1 MSIAIADENFFNKGL
16 KLFKDKKYEDARF
29 MFERGIVFNPKDSN
43 SYLYLAKIYNI
54 QEDQDK
60 EEKNLEATLLIEPNN
75 EEAILMSMKIA
86 LERSNYSKVKDLS
99 NTFSKVCKKL
109 CNENKEILD
118 TLANIEPKKMSLDKN
133 LNKIL
138 IIDFGSQFTQLIA
151 RRIRE
156 SGVYSEI
163 ISHKKV
169 KNKNIDN
176 SIKGIILSG
185 GPLNVYQINKY
196 SFDKRIIENQIPVLG
211 ICFGHQI
218 LSKLNGG
225 RVKQSKYREFGLANI
240 RKKRES
246 ILTKN
251 FFNKKNINKVWMSH
265 ADQVSKLPKNFNVI
279 ASSQNS
285 KFAIIENKKKN
296 FYGVQFHPEVTHT
309 ENGKKLINNFIFL
322 ICKIKRNW
330 SSKDQKIKLIKD
342 VQNLV
347 GKNKV
352 ICALSG
358 GVDSSVVAQLLNKA
372 IGKNLFCIFVNT
384 GLLRKNEEIQVVKTF
399 KKKLKINLIYV
410 NAENEFLRK
419 LNNVSDPEK
428 KRKII
433 GNLFIKIFERY
444 AKRIKN
450 VKFLAQ
456 GTLYPDLIESKSV
469 TGSQTSKI
477 KSHHNVGGLPKKMKL
492 KLVEPL
498 KFLFKD
504 EVRKLG
510 LELKLSKEIISRH
523 PFPGPGL
530 AIRMPGI
537 ITKEKIKILKEA
549 DNYFIQAL
557 REHNLYNKI
566 WQAYAA
572 LLPVKTVGVMG
583 DNRTYEY
590 LCLLRAITSEDGM
603 TADFYDFKKSFIQ
616 MISNKIVNSIRGVN
630 RVVYDVTS
638 KPPSTIELE

>member
-1 MSIAIADENFFNKGL
+1 
-16 KLFKDKKYEDARF
+16 
-29 MFERGIVFNPKDSN
+29 
-43 SYLYLAKIYNI
+43 
-54 QEDQDK
+54 
-60 EEKNLEATLLIEPNN
+60 
-75 EEAILMSMKIA
+75 
-86 LERSNYSKVKDLS
+86 
-99 NTFSKVCKKL
+99 
-109 CNENKEILD
+109 
-118 TLANIEPKKMSLDKN
+118 MSLDKN

-246 ILTKN
+246 ILIKN

-372 IGKNLFCIFVNT
+372 IGKKLFCIFVNT

-410 NAENEFLRK
+410 NAEDEFLKK
-419 LNNVSDPEK
+419 LSNVSDPEK

>member
-1 MSIAIADENFFNKGL
+1 
-16 KLFKDKKYEDARF
+16 
-29 MFERGIVFNPKDSN
+29 
-43 SYLYLAKIYNI
+43 
-54 QEDQDK
+54 
-60 EEKNLEATLLIEPNN
+60 
-75 EEAILMSMKIA
+75 
-86 LERSNYSKVKDLS
+86 
-99 NTFSKVCKKL
+99 
-109 CNENKEILD
+109 
-118 TLANIEPKKMSLDKN
+118 MSLDQN
-133 LNKIL
+133 LDKIL

-156 SGVYSEI
+156 LGVFSEI
-163 ISHKKV
+163 ISHKKI
-169 KNKNIDN
+169 KLKDIDQA
-176 SIKGIILSG
+176 IKGIILSG
-185 GPLNVYQINKY
+185 GPLNVYQISKY
-196 SFDKRIIENQIPVLG
+196 SFDKKIINLNIPILG

-225 RVKQSKYREFGLANI
+225 RVKQSKHREFGLANI
-240 RKKRES
+240 HKKNES
-246 ILTKN
+246 LLTKN
-251 FFNKKNINKVWMSH
+251 FFNKQKSKKVWMSH
-265 ADQVSKLPKNFNVI
+265 ADQVSKLPKNFKVI
-279 ASSQNS
+279 ASSTNS
-285 KFAIIENKKKN
+285 KFAIVENKLKG
-296 FYGVQFHPEVTHT
+296 FYGIQFHPEVTHT
-309 ENGKKLINNFIFL
+309 ENGKKLISNFIFL
-322 ICKIKRNW
+322 ICKIRRNW
-330 SSKDQKIKLIKD
+330 SSKDQKIKLIKEVKD
-342 VQNLV
+342 QV
-347 GKNKV
+347 GSEKV

-372 IGKNLFCIFVNT
+372 IGKKLYCIFVNT
-384 GLLRKNEEIQVVKTF
+384 GLLRKNEEVQVVKTF
-399 KKKLKINLIYV
+399 KKRLKMNLIYV
-410 NAENEFLRK
+410 NAEKEFLKK
-419 LNNVSDPEK
+419 LHNVSDPEK

-444 AKRIKN
+444 AKKIKN

-510 LELKLSKEIISRH
+510 LELNLSKDIISRH

-530 AIRMPGI
+530 AIRMPGL
-537 ITKEKIKILKEA
+537 ITNDKIKILKEA
-549 DNYFIQAL
+549 DYYFIQAL
-557 REHNLYNKI
+557 KDHGLYHKI

-603 TADFYDFKKSFIQ
+603 TADFYEFKKSF
-616 MISNKIVNSIRGVN
+616 METISNQIVNSIRGIN
-630 RVVYDVTS
+630 RVVYDITS

>member
-1 MSIAIADENFFNKGL
+1 
-16 KLFKDKKYEDARF
+16 
-29 MFERGIVFNPKDSN
+29 
-43 SYLYLAKIYNI
+43 
-54 QEDQDK
+54 
-60 EEKNLEATLLIEPNN
+60 
-75 EEAILMSMKIA
+75 
-86 LERSNYSKVKDLS
+86 
-99 NTFSKVCKKL
+99 
-109 CNENKEILD
+109 
-118 TLANIEPKKMSLDKN
+118 MSLDLN
-133 LNKIL
+133 LDKIL
-138 IIDFGSQFTQLIA
+138 IIDFGSQFTQLIV

-156 SGVYSEI
+156 LGVFSEL
-163 ISHKKV
+163 ISHKKIKSSQIKSNV
-169 KNKNIDN
+169 
-176 SIKGIILSG
+176 KGIILSG
-185 GPLNVYQINKY
+185 GPLNVYQLNNNLFDNKIL
-196 SFDKRIIENQIPVLG
+196 KLGIPILG

-218 LSKLNGG
+218 LSKFNGG
-225 RVKQSKYREFGLANI
+225 KVKQSKHREFGLANI
-240 RKKRES
+240 HKRNNS
-246 ILTKN
+246 QLIKN
-251 FFNKKNINKVWMSH
+251 FFNKKSKKVWMSH
-265 ADQVSKLPKNFNVI
+265 ADQVTKLPKTFRVV
-279 ASSQNS
+279 ASTENS
-285 KFAIIENKKKN
+285 KFAIVESKITK
-296 FYGVQFHPEVTHT
+296 FFGVQFHPEVTHT
-309 ENGKKLINNFIFL
+309 ENGKKIISNFIFF

-330 SSKDQKIKLIKD
+330 SSKDQKKKLIKE
-342 VQNLV
+342 VKQQV
-347 GKNKV
+347 GTDKV

-372 IGKNLFCIFVNT
+372 IGKKLYCIFVNT
-384 GLLRKNEEIQVVKTF
+384 GLLRKHEETQVVKTF
-399 KKKLKINLIYV
+399 KRKLKINLIYV
-410 NAENEFLRK
+410 NAEKEFLRK
-419 LNNVSDPEK
+419 LKNVSDPEK

-444 AKRIKN
+444 SKKIRN

-510 LELKLSKEIISRH
+510 LELNLSKEIISRH

-537 ITKEKIKILKEA
+537 ITSEKIKILKEA
-549 DNYFIQAL
+549 DYYFIKAL
-557 REHNLYNKI
+557 KEYGLYHKI

-603 TADFYDFKKSFIQ
+603 TADFFEFKKSFSQ
-616 MISNKIVNSIRGVN
+616 MISNKIVNSIRGIN
-630 RVVYDVTS
+630 RVVYDITS

>member
-1 MSIAIADENFFNKGL
+1 
-16 KLFKDKKYEDARF
+16 
-29 MFERGIVFNPKDSN
+29 
-43 SYLYLAKIYNI
+43 
-54 QEDQDK
+54 
-60 EEKNLEATLLIEPNN
+60 
-75 EEAILMSMKIA
+75 
-86 LERSNYSKVKDLS
+86 
-99 NTFSKVCKKL
+99 
-109 CNENKEILD
+109 
-118 TLANIEPKKMSLDKN
+118 MSLDKN
-133 LNKIL
+133 LDKIL

-265 ADQVSKLPKNFNVI
+265 ADQVSKLPENFNVI

-372 IGKNLFCIFVNT
+372 IGKKLFCIFVNT

>member
-1 MSIAIADENFFNKGL
+1 M
-16 KLFKDKKYEDARF
+16 
-29 MFERGIVFNPKDSN
+29 
-43 SYLYLAKIYNI
+43 
-54 QEDQDK
+54 
-60 EEKNLEATLLIEPNN
+60 NL
-75 EEAILMSMKIA
+75 S
-86 LERSNYSKVKDLS
+86 
-99 NTFSKVCKKL
+99 
-109 CNENKEILD
+109 
-118 TLANIEPKKMSLDKN
+118 KN
-133 LNKIL
+133 LNKII

-156 SGVYSEI
+156 LGIFSEI
-163 ISHKKV
+163 VSHKKTSQKIINENV
-169 KNKNIDN
+169 
-176 SIKGIILSG
+176 SGIILSG
-185 GPLNVYQINKY
+185 GPLNVYENDKFF
-196 SFDKRIIENQIPVLG
+196 FDKKILQLDIPILG

-218 LSKLNGG
+218 LSKELGG
-225 RVKQSKYREFGLANI
+225 KVKKSKYREFGLVQI
-240 RKKRES
+240 KKINNS
-246 ILTKN
+246 LLIKN
-251 FFNKKNINKVWMSH
+251 FFNKNNKNDVWMSH
-265 ADQVSKLPKNFNVI
+265 ADQVNKLPKNFKII
-279 ASSQNS
+279 ASSKNS
-285 KFAIIENKKKN
+285 KFSIIENFNKK

-309 ENGKKLINNFIFL
+309 DKGKILLSNFLFL
-322 ICKIKRNW
+322 ICKMKKNW
-330 SSKDQKIKLIKD
+330 SLKDQKLNLIKEIKE
-342 VQNLV
+342 QV
-347 GKNKV
+347 GKEKV
-352 ICALSG
+352 ICGLSG

-372 IGKNLFCIFVNT
+372 IGKKLICIFINN
-384 GLLRKNEEIQVVKTF
+384 GLLRKNEETQVVDTF
-399 KKKLKINLIYV
+399 KKRLKMNLIYV
-410 NAENEFLRK
+410 NAKKEFVKK
-419 LNNVSDPEK
+419 LMNVFDPEK

-444 AKRIKN
+444 AEKIKD

-510 LELKLSKEIISRH
+510 LELNLSKDIISRH

-537 ITKEKIKILKEA
+537 ITNEKIKILKEA
-549 DNYFIQAL
+549 DHLFINEL
-557 REHNLYNKI
+557 KKSNLYDKI

-590 LCLLRAITSEDGM
+590 ICLLRAITSEDGM
-603 TADFYDFKKSFIQ
+603 TADFFDFDKKFMQ
-616 MISNKIVNSIRGVN
+616 TISNKIINNIRGIN
-630 RVVYDVTS
+630 RVVYDITS

>member
-1 MSIAIADENFFNKGL
+1 
-16 KLFKDKKYEDARF
+16 
-29 MFERGIVFNPKDSN
+29 
-43 SYLYLAKIYNI
+43 
-54 QEDQDK
+54 
-60 EEKNLEATLLIEPNN
+60 
-75 EEAILMSMKIA
+75 
-86 LERSNYSKVKDLS
+86 
-99 NTFSKVCKKL
+99 
-109 CNENKEILD
+109 
-118 TLANIEPKKMSLDKN
+118 MSLDKS

-138 IIDFGSQFTQLIA
+138 IVDFGSQFTQLIA

-156 SGVYSEI
+156 LGVFSEI
-163 ISHKKV
+163 VSHKKI
-169 KNKNIDN
+169 KSKDIEK

-185 GPLNVYQINKY
+185 GPLNVYEVNKY
-196 SFDKRIIENQIPVLG
+196 SFDKKIIENEIPVLG

-225 RVKQSKYREFGLANI
+225 KVKKSKHREFGLANI
-240 RKKRES
+240 YKRKDS
-246 ILTKN
+246 LLTKK
-251 FFNKKNINKVWMSH
+251 FFDKKSINVWMSH
-265 ADQVSKLPKNFNVI
+265 ADQVSKLPKDFKII

-285 KFAIIENKKKN
+285 KFAIVENKLKN

-309 ENGKKLINNFIFL
+309 ENGKILIKNFIFS
-322 ICKIKRNW
+322 ICGIKKNW
-330 SSKDQKIKLIKD
+330 SPKDQKIKLIRDIKD
-342 VQNLV
+342 QV
-347 GKNKV
+347 GNNKV

-372 IGKNLFCIFVNT
+372 IGKKLYCIFVNT
-384 GLLRKNEEIQVVKTF
+384 GLLRKNEEKQVVKTF
-399 KKKLKINLIYV
+399 KKRLKINLIYV
-410 NAENEFLRK
+410 NAEKEFLK
-419 LNNVSDPEK
+419 QLINISDPEK

-433 GNLFIKIFERY
+433 GNLFIKIFDRY
-444 AKRIKN
+444 AKKIKD

-510 LELKLSKEIISRH
+510 LELNLSKEIISRH

-530 AIRMPGI
+530 AIRMPGTI
-537 ITKEKIKILKEA
+537 NKEKINILKEA
-549 DNYFIQAL
+549 DYYFIEAL
-557 REHNLYNKI
+557 KKHGLYNKI

-603 TADFYDFKKSFIQ
+603 TADFYDFKKSFSQ
-616 MISNKIVNSIRGVN
+616 MVSNQIVNSIRGIN
-630 RVVYDVTS
+630 RVVYDITS

>member
-1 MSIAIADENFFNKGL
+1 
-16 KLFKDKKYEDARF
+16 
-29 MFERGIVFNPKDSN
+29 
-43 SYLYLAKIYNI
+43 
-54 QEDQDK
+54 
-60 EEKNLEATLLIEPNN
+60 
-75 EEAILMSMKIA
+75 
-86 LERSNYSKVKDLS
+86 
-99 NTFSKVCKKL
+99 
-109 CNENKEILD
+109 
-118 TLANIEPKKMSLDKN
+118 MSLDQN
-133 LNKIL
+133 LKKIL

-151 RRIRE
+151 RRVRE
-156 SGVYSEI
+156 LGVFSEI
-163 ISHKKV
+163 VSHKKI
-169 KNKNIDN
+169 KLKDINS
-176 SIKGIILSG
+176 SIKGIVLSG

-196 SFDKRIIENQIPVLG
+196 SFDKKILQFDVPVLG

-225 RVKQSKYREFGLANI
+225 RVKQSKHREFGLANVY
-240 RKKRES
+240 KKNNS
-246 ILTKN
+246 LLTTN
-251 FFNKKNINKVWMSH
+251 FFGNKKSKQVWMSH
-265 ADQVSKLPKNFNVI
+265 ADQVSKLPKNFKVV
-279 ASSQNS
+279 ASSTNS
-285 KFAIIENKKKN
+285 KFAIVENKIKKY
-296 FYGVQFHPEVTHT
+296 YGVQFHPEVTHT
-309 ENGKKLINNFIFL
+309 ENGKKLISNFIFL
-322 ICKIKRNW
+322 ICKIKKNW
-330 SSKDQKIKLIKD
+330 SSKDQKNQLIKEIRK
-342 VQNLV
+342 QV
-347 GKNKV
+347 GTNKV

-358 GVDSSVVAQLLNKA
+358 GVDSSVVAQLLNKS
-372 IGKNLFCIFVNT
+372 IRKKLYCIFVNT
-384 GLLRKNEEIQVVKTF
+384 GLLRKNEETQVVKTF
-399 KKKLKINLIYV
+399 KKRLKMNLIYV
-410 NAENEFLRK
+410 NAEKEFLK
-419 LNNVSDPEK
+419 NLKNVSDPEK

-444 AKRIKN
+444 AKKIKN

-477 KSHHNVGGLPKKMKL
+477 KSHHNVGGLPKKMNL

-498 KFLFKD
+498 KYLFKD

-510 LELKLSKEIISRH
+510 LELNLSNEIISRH

-537 ITKEKIKILKEA
+537 ITNEKIKILKEA
-549 DNYFIQAL
+549 DFYFIQAL
-557 REHNLYNKI
+557 KDHGLYHKI

-603 TADFYDFKKSFIQ
+603 TADYYEFKKSFMQ
-616 MISNKIVNSIRGVN
+616 TISNKIVNSIRGIN